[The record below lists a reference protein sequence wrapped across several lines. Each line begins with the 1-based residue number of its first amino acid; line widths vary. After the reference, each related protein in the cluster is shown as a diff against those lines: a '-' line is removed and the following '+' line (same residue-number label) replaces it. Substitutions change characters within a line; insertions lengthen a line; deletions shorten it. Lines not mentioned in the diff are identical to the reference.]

1 MKKLFISS
9 AVIIMLSAFAIA
21 QEKKGVDT
29 QNKEIREQNDV
40 TTKTTSRDNDVTR
53 TFSFGKGKTVTR
65 ERLDNPFQLNSR
77 RDILIN
83 SIISV
88 LKEQRLIVD
97 EAASKFDDGFIVSQ
111 PYTFAKGAIITKN
124 ELNRYAVIPDT
135 DQIWTRGRYTLTIDV
150 QSIDGIRN
158 KVYVTANVEGRAEN
172 GIFSEWS
179 TLQSSGIAEDEFLVK
194 LIDYV
199 GGTKPEGILKPKKNN

>member
-1 MKKLFISS
+1 
-9 AVIIMLSAFAIA
+9 MLSAFAIA

>member
-1 MKKLFISS
+1 MKKIFISFTILLM
-9 AVIIMLSAFAIA
+9 VSAFAVA

-40 TTKTTSRDNDVTR
+40 TTKTTRRDHDVSR

-65 ERLDNPFQLNSR
+65 EKLDNPFILNAR
-77 RDILIN
+77 RDILIS

-88 LKEQRLIVD
+88 LKEKRLIID
-97 EAASKFDDGFIVSQ
+97 EAASKPNDGLIVSQ

-124 ELNRYAVIPDT
+124 ELSRYADIPET
-135 DQIWTRGRYTLTIDV
+135 DQVWTRGRYTLTIDV

-158 KVYVTANVEGRAEN
+158 KVYVSANVEGRSEN

-199 GGTKPEGILKPKKNN
+199 GGSKPDGILKPKKNN

>member
-9 AVIIMLSAFAIA
+9 AILIILSVFAVA

-97 EAASKFDDGFIVSQ
+97 EAASKFDAGFVVSQ

-124 ELNRYAVIPDT
+124 EINRYAVIPDT
-135 DQIWTRGRYTLTIDV
+135 NQIWTRGRYTLTIDV

>member
-97 EAASKFDDGFIVSQ
+97 EAASKFDAGFVVSQ

-124 ELNRYAVIPDT
+124 EINRYAVIPDT
-135 DQIWTRGRYTLTIDV
+135 NQIWTRGRYTLTIDV